1 MKNLKATV
9 MGLFL
14 AITGIASAQ
23 YNVLEYNPQPTVED
37 GRAYLIH
44 EDYNNRVLEYPY
56 VREDDVMWTKEYIQK
71 IDLKQKINM
80 PLYFPVNPTRDRMSL
95 SDVLFNAVLNDKTI
109 AAYDDE
115 YFEEKL
121 SVEQINK
128 RLFSVDSIPS
138 EDFETGE
145 EIMLFDTLQIRSRDI
160 IEYLVRE
167 ERFFDKK
174 RSVIDVRIIAMCP
187 VAEYQNTETFQ
198 IEKRK
203 LFWVYFPDAR
213 PVLANANVYNV
224 FNNAERMTFDE
235 LFHKRMFSA
244 IIQKETNLYDRAI
257 YDYKTFRKIDQ
268 LLEAERIKEEIR
280 NFESDLWE
288 Y

>member
-1 MKNLKATV
+1 MKNLKASV

-23 YNVLEYNPQPTVED
+23 YNVLEYNPKPTVED

-71 IDLKQKINM
+71 IDLKQKVNL

-95 SDVLFNAVLNDKTI
+95 SDILFNAVLKEKSIT
-109 AAYDDE
+109 AYDDE
-115 YFEEKL
+115 YFQEKL
-121 SVEQINK
+121 SAQQINK
-128 RLFSVDSIPS
+128 RLFSVDSILS

-145 EIMLFDTLQIRSRDI
+145 DVMIYDTLKIRSRDI

-187 VAEYQNTETFQ
+187 VAEYMNTETGQ
-198 IEKRK
+198 LEKRK
-203 LFWVYFPDAR
+203 LFWVYFPDSR
-213 PVLANANVYNV
+213 PVFANANVYNV
-224 FNNAERMTFDE
+224 FNNAERMTYDE

-244 IIQKETNLYDRAI
+244 VIQKETNLYDRSI

>member
-14 AITGIASAQ
+14 AITGVASAQ
-23 YNVLEYNPQPTVED
+23 YNVLEYNPKPTVED

-44 EDYNNRVLEYPY
+44 NDYNNRVLEYPY

-71 IDLKQKINM
+71 IDLKQKVNL

-95 SDVLFNAVLNDKTI
+95 SDVLFNAVLSEKTI

-115 YFEEKL
+115 YFQEKL
-121 SVEQINK
+121 SAEQINK

-145 EIMLFDTLQIRSRDI
+145 DVMIYDTLLIRSRDI

-174 RSVIDVRIIAMCP
+174 RSVMDVRIIAMCP
-187 VAEYQNTETFQ
+187 VAEYRNTETGQ
-198 IEKRK
+198 LEKRK
-203 LFWVYFPDAR
+203 LFWVYFPDSR

-244 IIQKETNLYDRAI
+244 VIQKETNLYDRSI